1 MSFYRIEGAESV
13 ELQAF
18 YDCLVEYRGRQD
30 LGDLYA
36 VLYRRFFLANAQRC
50 AEKNLLAV
58 SI

>member
-13 ELQAF
+13 ELQTF
-18 YDCLVEYRGRQD
+18 HDCLVEYSGCQD

-36 VLYRRFFLANAQRC
+36 VLCRRFFLANAQGC
-50 AEKNLLAV
+50 AEKNLPAV